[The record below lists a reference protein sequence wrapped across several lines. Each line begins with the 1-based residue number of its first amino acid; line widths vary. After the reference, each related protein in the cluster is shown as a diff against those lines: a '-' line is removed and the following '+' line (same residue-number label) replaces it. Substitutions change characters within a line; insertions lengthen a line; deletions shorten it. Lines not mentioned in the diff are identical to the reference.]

1 MIVLDCL
8 TKSYPLTHGR
18 HYVFQNLSFTF
29 PEGSSIAIL
38 GPNGA
43 GKSTLMR
50 ILGGIDTP
58 DSGRVI
64 TDKSISW
71 PVGLSGGFQGSLS
84 ARDNIKFVCR
94 VYGYTGDAMR
104 EKLAYVEEFAE
115 IGKYFDQPMKNY
127 SSGMRSR
134 IAFGLSMAFDFDYY
148 LIDEAGAVG
157 DPQFKEKSNAVYE
170 EKLRLSNVILASH
183 NMGEVRSL
191 CQHVVVVRNGQA
203 HVYDDV
209 EEGIYDYQ
217 NKQSAATKT
226 DIFLQNTR
234 TVA

>member
-1 MIVLDCL
+1 MIVLDKI
-8 TKSYPLTHGR
+8 TKSYPLTYGR
-18 HYVFQNLSFTF
+18 HYVFRDLSFTF
-29 PEGSSIAIL
+29 PENSSIAIL

-84 ARDNIKFVCR
+84 ARDNVKFVCR
-94 VYGYTGDAMR
+94 VYGYCGEALR
-104 EKLAYVEEFAE
+104 EKVAFVEEFAE
-115 IGKYFDQPMKNY
+115 IGKYFDQPMKNF

-134 IAFGLSMAFDFDYY
+134 VAFGLSMAFDFDYY

-157 DPQFKEKSNAVYE
+157 DPKFKAKSKALYDEK
-170 EKLRLSNVILASH
+170 KKTSNVILVSH
-183 NMGEVRSL
+183 NMSEVREL
-191 CQHVVVVRNGQA
+191 CDHAIIVQDGNAQ
-203 HVYDDV
+203 VYDDI
-209 EEGIYDYQ
+209 EEAITHYQ
-217 NKQSAATKT
+217 GVRN
-226 DIFLQNTR
+226 
-234 TVA
+234 